1 LNPLILVI
9 LIQLVAAAVLI
20 AEVIIPSGGLLGIL
34 AAGLIGYSLYT
45 VFTDVSVNAGYV
57 FLIADVVALPVIVL
71 AGLKM
76 LAKSPAALRTE
87 LSSSA
92 GVTSQ
97 SADLETYLGKT
108 GLAETNLRPSG
119 IALIE
124 DRRVDVVSRGEYI
137 DKGAEIVVAAVTGN
151 QIIVEVKTAP

>member
-1 LNPLILVI
+1 MNPLILVI

>member
-1 LNPLILVI
+1 MNPLILVI

-34 AAGLIGYSLYT
+34 AAGLIGFSLYT
-45 VFTDVSVNAGYV
+45 VFTDVSVNAGYA

-97 SADLETYLGKT
+97 SADLETYLGKS